1 MNIQHTTVEKEV
13 VVKREEDVCV
23 ITLSKREEY
32 LLWELLGHQ
41 SMAHLKEKFGEG
53 LGTEIYKNI
62 VDGIYDCLK
71 IANE

>member
-1 MNIQHTTVEKEV
+1 MNIEHTTVEKEV

-41 SMAHLKEKFGEG
+41 SIAHMREKYGNHLGE
-53 LGTEIYKNI
+53 EIYKNI

-71 IANE
+71 VANE